1 MSGSEFKDRVRG
13 EVPIDSYITR
23 FVPLKKAGRSLTG
36 LCPFHNEKTPSFHVN
51 PKGGYYHCFG
61 CKASGDIF
69 KFVMDYHR
77 VDFPRAMEILSEFSG
92 IPLHLGKSPMDS
104 EKAKK
109 KDEAYRLNQKTT
121 EYFKNCLKDSRGLE
135 ARNYLEKRGI
145 TLDEAE
151 TFDIGFSPEGFQNLK
166 TDVLRSLYE
175 EELGIELGVL
185 KKNDKGNVY
194 DFYRNRIMFPIK
206 DGSGR
211 IVGFSGRTLST
222 DGIEAK
228 YINSPN
234 SIIYDKGRQIYNLFL
249 AQEEI
254 RNSRKVFVVEGV
266 LDAIG
271 LYTRGI
277 KNVVAPLGTSF
288 TENQARLLKNLADI
302 VVIVMDGDSA
312 GTKGAIRASEIL
324 IKEGCATSVVLM
336 ETGEDPFD
344 FSRKVNRSELR
355 TKLDSGLSAWQFLI
369 EDAIQG
375 KNTASSPE
383 EKKSAI
389 ESLFT
394 FVKKWEKQTDRQ
406 LFISEASKRLG
417 LSISALWKDF
427 TSNIEQ
433 FAPSVSDNTNNA
445 VRKVAVKRPMIKG
458 AAECERSLLA
468 KLISHPELFRY
479 ADEIDAL
486 EFLED
491 SSVLVWEWLFTQFHM
506 GETVNP
512 AEFLSTIS
520 IPEEIRENYAPF
532 LLQEEMGVSEDQN
545 ETIENFKVLLVYQQ
559 IYYHRSEKDRYM
571 LDISASKDEFD
582 RISWIKLHK
591 DKETQLSTLLRNNV
605 KVTR

>member
-145 TLDEAE
+145 SVEEANM
-151 TFDIGFSPEGFQNLK
+151 FDIGFSPEGFQNLK

-175 EELGIELGVL
+175 EELGIELGIL

-222 DGIEAK
+222 EGIEAK

-389 ESLFT
+389 ESLFS

-406 LFISEASKRLG
+406 LFVSEASKRLG
-417 LSISALWKDF
+417 LSTSALWKDF
-427 TSNIEQ
+427 TANIEQ

-491 SSVLVWEWLFTQFHM
+491 SSVLVWEWLFTQFHT
-506 GETVNP
+506 GETVSP

-559 IYYHRSEKDRYM
+559 IYYHRSEKDRFM

>member
-145 TLDEAE
+145 TLEEAE

-389 ESLFT
+389 ESLFS

-406 LFISEASKRLG
+406 LFVSEASKRLG
-417 LSISALWKDF
+417 LSTSALWKDF
-427 TSNIEQ
+427 TANIEQ

-491 SSVLVWEWLFTQFHM
+491 SSVLVWEWLFTQFHT
-506 GETVNP
+506 GETVSP

-559 IYYHRSEKDRYM
+559 IYYHRSEKDRFM

>member
-13 EVPIDSYITR
+13 EVPIESYITR

-145 TLDEAE
+145 SVEEADM
-151 TFDIGFSPEGFQNLK
+151 FDIGFSPEGFQNLK

-175 EELGIELGVL
+175 EELGIELGIL

>member
-211 IVGFSGRTLST
+211 IVGYSGRTLST